1 MTREEHLNQL
11 GVRPL
16 KWKFGVRGG
25 FVQHE
30 AYTCDPYEKDL
41 LLYKI
46 EVNNKESEDYYA
58 YLIRESRAGTYLL
71 AKELSLDASVVNRLK
86 EKAEDDLYKRIVRG
100 AEESDR
106 RAQILKEEK
115 EEEERYALEY
125 AKRLLSEIT
134 SHMSKLSEIPLS
146 ETTNKEKQ

>member
-16 KWKFGVRGG
+16 EWKFGVRGG

-30 AYTCDPYEKDL
+30 AYACDPYEKDL

-58 YLIRESRAGTYLL
+58 YLIRESMAGTYLL

-100 AEESDR
+100 AEEADR

-115 EEEERYALEY
+115 EDERHMLEC
-125 AKRLLSEIT
+125 AKRLLSEII
-134 SHMSKLSEIPLS
+134 SHTFKHPESLLL
-146 ETTNKEKQ
+146 ETTNKEER

>member
-11 GVRPL
+11 GARPL
-16 KWKFGVRGG
+16 EWKFGVRGG

-30 AYTCDPYEKDL
+30 AYACDPYEKDL

-58 YLIRESRAGTYLL
+58 YLIRDSRAGKRLL
-71 AKELSLDASVVNRLK
+71 AKELSLAASVVNRLK

-100 AEESDR
+100 AEEADR

-125 AKRLLSEIT
+125 AKRLLKI
-134 SHMSKLSEIPLS
+134 LLS
-146 ETTNKEKQ
+146 ETTNKE

>member
-16 KWKFGVRGG
+16 EWKFGVRGG

-30 AYTCDPYEKDL
+30 AYACDPYEKDL

-100 AEESDR
+100 AEEADR
-106 RAQILKEEK
+106 RAQILKEGK
-115 EEEERYALEY
+115 GEEEHYALEY
-125 AKRLLSEIT
+125 AKRLLSVTT
-134 SHMSKLSEIPLS
+134 SLTSILSEILLS
-146 ETTNKEKQ
+146 ETTNKE

>member
-1 MTREEHLNQL
+1 MTREEYLNQL
-11 GVRPL
+11 GVKSL
-16 KWKFGVRGG
+16 EWKFGVRGG
-25 FVQHE
+25 FVQHK
-30 AYTCDPYEKDL
+30 AYTYDPYEKDL

-46 EVNNKESEDYYA
+46 EVNDTESEDYYA
-58 YLIRESRAGTYLL
+58 YLILDSRAGKRIL

-100 AEESDR
+100 VEEADR

-115 EEEERYALEY
+115 EEEERHTLEY

-134 SHMSKLSEIPLS
+134 PHMVKLFETLLS
-146 ETTNKEKQ
+146 ETTNK